1 VGGATHDDA
10 GSVTPVGQ
18 LLRPVR
24 AVAKPTAERAVDAV
38 LAGPLPEAV
47 ARSAVEHHVAERVL
61 DEVLT
66 DVDVERILRRLLAS
80 PTAERVL
87 RSPEFDRLLRD
98 ILERPQVRE
107 ALTHQSTSMA
117 AETVAAARARAVR
130 SDDAFERAPR
140 RWLRRPA
147 RTEAMPF
154 AGLTTRGLALA
165 VDALVVNLL
174 FLTGAAFVGLV
185 TSFVGELRPVWLAA
199 SLSAAAWVVLN
210 VTYFAGFWAA
220 VGQTPG
226 MRLMSLR
233 VVGEGGAAPGL
244 ARSVVRFVG
253 LLLAIVPCLAGFVP
267 ALVDE
272 RRRALPDFLAGTLV
286 VYDSPQP
293 DEAAARA
300 VS

>member
-1 VGGATHDDA
+1 
-10 GSVTPVGQ
+10 VTPVGQ

-47 ARSAVEHHVAERVL
+47 ARSAVEHRVAERVA
-61 DEVLT
+61 DEVLAG
-66 DVDVERILRRLLAS
+66 VDVERALRGLLAS
-80 PTAERVL
+80 PTAERIL

-117 AETVAAARARAVR
+117 AEAVAAARVRAVR
-130 SDDAFERAPR
+130 ADNALERAPR

-147 RTEAMPF
+147 RTQAVPF
-154 AGLTTRGLALA
+154 AGLATRGVALA
-165 VDALVVNLL
+165 VDALAVTLL

-185 TSFVGELRPVWLAA
+185 SSFVGELRPVWV
-199 SLSAAAWVVLN
+199 AAALSGAAWLVLH
-210 VTYFAGFWAA
+210 VAYFAGFWTT

-226 MRLMSLR
+226 MRLMRLR
-233 VVGEGGAAPGL
+233 VVGNSGASPGL
-244 ARSVVRFVG
+244 ERSLVRFAG
-253 LLLAIVPCLAGFVP
+253 LVLAIIPCLAGFLP
-267 ALVDE
+267 ALVDGK
-272 RRRALPDFLAGTLV
+272 RRALPDFLAGTVV

-293 DEAAARA
+293 DEAAARSA
-300 VS
+300 S

>member
-1 VGGATHDDA
+1 
-10 GSVTPVGQ
+10 VTPVGQ

-24 AVAKPTAERAVDAV
+24 AVAKPTAERAVDAF

-87 RSPEFDRLLRD
+87 QSPEFDRLLRD

-117 AETVAAARARAVR
+117 EEAVAAARARAVR
-130 SDDAFERAPR
+130 SDDALERAPR
-140 RWLRRPA
+140 RWLRRAA
-147 RTEAMPF
+147 RTEAVPF
-154 AGLTTRGLALA
+154 AGLATRGVALA
-165 VDALVVNLL
+165 VDALALNLL
-174 FLTGAAFVGLV
+174 FLTGAALVGLV
-185 TSFVGELRPVWLAA
+185 SSFVGELRPVWLAA
-199 SLSAAAWVVLN
+199 ALSATAWLILN
-210 VTYFAGFWAA
+210 VAYFAGFWTAL
-220 VGQTPG
+220 GQTPG
-226 MRLMSLR
+226 MRLMRLR
-233 VVGEGGAAPGL
+233 VVGKDGAVPGL
-244 ARSVVRFVG
+244 GRSVVRFAG

-267 ALVDE
+267 AVVDE

>member
-1 VGGATHDDA
+1 M
-10 GSVTPVGQ
+10 
-18 LLRPVR
+18 
-24 AVAKPTAERAVDAV
+24 PTAERAVDAV

-80 PTAERVL
+80 PAAERVL

-130 SDDAFERAPR
+130 SDDHLERAPR

-147 RTEAMPF
+147 RTEAVPF

-165 VDALVVNLL
+165 VDALVVNVL

-199 SLSAAAWVVLN
+199 ALSAAAWLVLN
-210 VTYFAGFWAA
+210 VAYFAGFWAA

-226 MRLMSLR
+226 MRLMRLR
-233 VVGEGGAAPGL
+233 VVGNSGAAPGL
-244 ARSVVRFVG
+244 GRSAVRFVG
-253 LLLAIVPCLAGFVP
+253 LLLAIAPCLAGFVP

-286 VYDSPQP
+286 VYDSSQP
-293 DEAAARA
+293 DEIAAQA